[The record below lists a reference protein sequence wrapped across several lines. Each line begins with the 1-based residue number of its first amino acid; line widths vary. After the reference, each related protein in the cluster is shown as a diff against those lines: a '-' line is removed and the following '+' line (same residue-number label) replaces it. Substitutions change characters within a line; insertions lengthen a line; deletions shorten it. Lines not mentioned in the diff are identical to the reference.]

1 MKQSLRD
8 SMCLYVVTDRSWLN
22 GRSLESVTEDILDN
36 GATFLQL
43 REKKLDDAKFLEEA
57 MALSGLA
64 KKKEIPFVVND
75 RVDIALKC
83 NADGVHLGQKDIVNR
98 DVRKEIGA
106 DKLLGISVDSVES
119 ALAAQEA
126 GADYLGAGTI
136 FATNTKADAELITL
150 ETLRDICRAVT
161 IPVVVIGGINE
172 ETIGRLEGTGIDGV
186 AVISVLYGA
195 KDIKKATQN
204 MKKLAQSVV
213 E

>member
-43 REKKLDDAKFLEEA
+43 REKNLDDAKFLEEA